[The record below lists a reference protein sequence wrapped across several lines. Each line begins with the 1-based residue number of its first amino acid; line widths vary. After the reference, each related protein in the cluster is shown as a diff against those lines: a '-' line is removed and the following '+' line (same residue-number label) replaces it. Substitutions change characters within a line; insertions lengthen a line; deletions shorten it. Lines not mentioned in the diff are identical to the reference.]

1 MTMLIYKKLLI
12 YRLHIGAALLILSGT
27 LAYTKNWE
35 WFWTTIILA
44 VIAIGSHIFF
54 GPIRLI
60 QEAIQSNDM
69 PLAQKY
75 MKTIYFPRLLFKP
88 IRQGYYM
95 LKSNIAMNNQ
105 DFTGAETYMK
115 QSLKS
120 KSKLI
125 GNESEGSSY
134 LQLGMIAMQNNK
146 RAEARK
152 NLRMALDKGLP
163 DKDSKAAALIQL
175 CSLELQARKINLAR
189 NYFSQAKKLNPQ
201 TPEIKD
207 QIKQMDKYIHRAGT
221 R

>member
-1 MTMLIYKKLLI
+1 MTMTIYKKLLI
-12 YRLHIGAALLILSGT
+12 YRLHIGVALLVLSGV

-35 WFWTTIILA
+35 WFWTAIILA
-44 VIAIGSHIFF
+44 VIAIVSHFLF
-54 GPIRLI
+54 GPLRLI
-60 QEAIQSNDM
+60 QEAIQKNDM

-75 MKTIYFPRLLFKP
+75 MKTIFFPRLLIKP

-105 DFTGAETYMK
+105 DFEGAETYMK

-125 GNESEGSSY
+125 GNESEGASY

-152 NLRMALDKGLP
+152 NLRLALEKGLP

-175 CSLELQARKINLAR
+175 CSLELQARKINQAR
-189 NYFSQAKKLNPQ
+189 NYFKQAKQLNPQ
-201 TPEIKD
+201 TPEIKA
-207 QIKQMDKYIHRAGT
+207 QIAQMDKYIHRAGT

>member
-12 YRLHIGAALLILSGT
+12 YRLHIGAALLVLSGV

-44 VIAIGSHIFF
+44 IIAIGSHLFF

-60 QEAIQSNDM
+60 QEAIQNNDM
-69 PLAQKY
+69 PLAQKH
-75 MKTIYFPRLLFKP
+75 MKSVYFPRLLFKP

-105 DFTGAETYMK
+105 DFAGAETYMK

-152 NLRMALDKGLP
+152 NLRIALDKGLP